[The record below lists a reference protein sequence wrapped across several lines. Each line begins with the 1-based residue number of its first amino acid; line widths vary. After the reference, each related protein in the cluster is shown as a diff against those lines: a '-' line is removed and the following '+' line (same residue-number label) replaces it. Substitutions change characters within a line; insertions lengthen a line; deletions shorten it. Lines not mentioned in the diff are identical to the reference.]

1 MDEFVNKVK
10 QGAIKVKDEAEKFA
24 NVAVEKTKVVID
36 RTKYNYSISNLET
49 KANEVLCQL
58 GEKLYNEYKNGSE
71 FDEDI
76 TAKCV
81 LIDGIKKEIE
91 EFKSKIAEAQ
101 NCEICSQCGELV
113 ANDALYCPKCGA
125 KK

>member
-36 RTKYNYSISNLET
+36 RTKYNYSISGLET
-49 KANEVLCQL
+49 KMNEILCQL
-58 GEKLYNEYKNGSE
+58 GEKLYGEYKNGSE
-71 FDEDI
+71 FDEEI
-76 TAKCV
+76 SAKCAQ
-81 LIDGIKKEIE
+81 IDVIKKEIN
-91 EFKSKIAEAQ
+91 EFKTKIAEAQ
-101 NCEICSQCGELV
+101 NCDICAECGEFV
-113 ANDALYCPKCGA
+113 ANNALYCPKCGT